1 MLTEQKVRA
10 KIKACKILIK
20 NCKANLT
27 IDRMHDQMQ
36 NIFVV
41 EILKHQKLRLKYL
54 RRELP
59 MRVKACTVTAVTTE
73 GEKYPTTAY
82 SCPICRANVCN
93 GQGYCHCCG
102 QRLERRK

>member
-20 NCKANLT
+20 NCKANLS
-27 IDRMHDQMQ
+27 IDRMHDQMR
-36 NIFVV
+36 NIFVI

-59 MRVKACTVTAVTTE
+59 MLLNQMGTNRVT
-73 GEKYPTTAY
+73 
-82 SCPICRANVCN
+82 CPVC
-93 GQGYCHCCG
+93 GQMFFDTDGFNYCPGCG
-102 QRLERRK
+102 QRIKTRFKHDN